1 MRAAALLVFA
11 LLGISLSICRPA
23 AARVSQQTVFAS
35 SIFLAQHNFQA
46 NQTGPLVSQSRHHEA
61 AFLENAG
68 YAVVRNPQPKQTQL
82 PLLGLVGLGSLVAG
96 LIMKR

>member
-11 LLGISLSICRPA
+11 LLGISLGICRPA
-23 AARVSQQTVFAS
+23 VASVSHRTVLAS
-35 SIFLAQHNFQA
+35 SIILSQPNSQA
-46 NQTGPLVSQSRHHEA
+46 AHAEPSEPGHQTLR
-61 AFLENAG
+61 ENSFAI
-68 YAVVRNPQPKQTQL
+68 VRNPQPKQTQL